1 MKEKEINL
9 SIINGYNLWSE
20 TYDSD
25 ENPLIYIEEKQFLK
39 LIGNVKNKEVLD
51 VGCGTGRITL
61 KLLERGAKVCGIDI
75 NSKMLQKAKE
85 KNKKI
90 FK

>member
-25 ENPLIYIEEKQFLK
+25 ENPLIYIE
-39 LIGNVKNKEVLD
+39 
-51 VGCGTGRITL
+51 
-61 KLLERGAKVCGIDI
+61 
-75 NSKMLQKAKE
+75 
-85 KNKKI
+85 
-90 FK
+90 